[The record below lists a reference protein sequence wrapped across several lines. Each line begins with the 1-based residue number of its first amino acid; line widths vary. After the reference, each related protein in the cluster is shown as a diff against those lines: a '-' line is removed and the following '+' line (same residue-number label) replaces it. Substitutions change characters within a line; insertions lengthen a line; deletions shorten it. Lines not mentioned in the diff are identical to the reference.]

1 MSEICQRIYDECQ
14 RKDVSLTKVMGDA
27 GLSISMF
34 YKWKDGTS
42 APRGRSVK
50 AIARALGIPA
60 STLSPELS
68 DDVEVT
74 AQASALQESRD
85 DSTAGEDFVFVGM
98 RMSAFKTLRP
108 FIDRV
113 NAGLVEV
120 PGDLTEGL
128 RKLLQAG
135 VSGRT
140 SL

>member
-1 MSEICQRIYDECQ
+1 
-14 RKDVSLTKVMGDA
+14 MGDA

-60 STLSPELS
+60 STLSPELT

-74 AQASALQESRD
+74 AEASTFQEGQE
-85 DSTAGEDFVFVGM
+85 DSTASEDFVFVGM
-98 RMSAFKTLRP
+98 RRSAFKTLKP
-108 FIDRV
+108 FVDRV

-120 PGDLTEGL
+120 PSDLTDAL
-128 RKLLQAG
+128 RRLLQG
-135 VSGRT
+135 GSKGLT
-140 SL
+140 NLSSFEIGSLSISF